1 MRINVFPFRERKIKG
16 EVVVGCS
23 FYWQEKFKE
32 RKNNN
37 FPSMI
42 KDNFVVSCTT
52 VLQKHL
58 YLMCLAFI

>member
-32 RKNNN
+32 RKKKQL
-37 FPSMI
+37 P
-42 KDNFVVSCTT
+42 
-52 VLQKHL
+52 
-58 YLMCLAFI
+58 